1 MSSKT
6 LPIYTGRDAP
16 ACFVKDGFHHC
27 LSRNPSKCQSTI
39 LFVSKP
45 FYSSIHWR
53 PRPITETR
61 SRQSTPWPAGT
72 AQDTIRRSNHTSNR
86 AERPP
91 FGCLAD
97 HDLRLEI
104 PAQVQLLIIAPCG
117 RVARAAIT
125 GNRGWLGR
133 LPPRPFN
140 HFVQSVLAFDRSSLM
155 VYRSNWE

>member
-1 MSSKT
+1 MSSKPP
-6 LPIYTGRDAP
+6 PIYTSRDAP
-16 ACFVKDGFHHC
+16 FVKDGYHYC
-27 LSRNPSKCQSTI
+27 VEESEQMSEYNPVRLQA
-39 LFVSKP
+39 LLQL
-45 FYSSIHWR
+45 YSLR

-91 FGCLAD
+91 IGCLAD

-125 GNRGWLGR
+125 GNPGWLGR

-140 HFVQSVLAFDRSSLM
+140 HFAHSVLAFDRSPLM
-155 VYRSNWE
+155 VYRSNWG